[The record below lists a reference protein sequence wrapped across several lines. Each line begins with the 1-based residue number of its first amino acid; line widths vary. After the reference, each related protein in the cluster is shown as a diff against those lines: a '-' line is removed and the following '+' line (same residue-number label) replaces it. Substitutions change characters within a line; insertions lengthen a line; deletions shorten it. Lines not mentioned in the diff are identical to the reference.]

1 MKKQIWFLLGGAVI
15 VAALV
20 AIAWFLLATPAPAA
34 ENVDPSG
41 VWKVC
46 KADGEVAGDE
56 YMIFDGGKLT
66 ALRAGE
72 AYFEGLYEVTGDTV
86 SVPELAKQY
95 TASLLSERQMVLRGG
110 SHYELMRIDGIGA
123 FPENLA
129 GEWQVVMQAGKPVL
143 QERVV
148 FEGDTLRDL
157 RGGKEYLASAYT
169 YQNGVITVEQMNA
182 EFEAY
187 TCGQALMLF
196 EKNGGYVWELEVA

>member
-1 MKKQIWFLLGGAVI
+1 
-15 VAALV
+15 
-20 AIAWFLLATPAPAA
+20 
-34 ENVDPSG
+34 
-41 VWKVC
+41 
-46 KADGEVAGDE
+46 
-56 YMIFDGGKLT
+56 
-66 ALRAGE
+66 
-72 AYFEGLYEVTGDTV
+72 
-86 SVPELAKQY
+86 
-95 TASLLSERQMVLRGG
+95 MVLRGG